1 MKHLRKTLQYIH
13 DDVISREFDR
23 LVLIIGDEGMGK
35 STLMLSLMLH
45 WDDIRGK
52 EQDQDDIF
60 DRMVWDGREAFTRT
74 IVEKD
79 AKSAISV
86 MDAARILHRRQSMHG
101 DQVELQQDLLDSRF
115 KEQLIFL
122 GFQSWDDIPTFL
134 QKRRAKNAIVIP
146 RRGYVRAYNREDI
159 DRKFETGDWPDPRF
173 RDGFPSLEGTDLWDE
188 FQARDEEHKRDR
200 MISEESLNTKEL
212 KKREQAKIA
221 LRAVK
226 PWDASDGMTHRDA
239 SKLLD
244 YSASWVTRRVAEWKD
259 GEIELDETEMQPE
272 PQDSEGT
279 A

>member
-86 MDAARILHRRQSMHG
+86 MDAARVLHRRQSMHG

-200 MISEESLNTKEL
+200 MVSEESLDTKEL

>member
-86 MDAARILHRRQSMHG
+86 MDAARVLHRRQSMHG

-200 MISEESLNTKEL
+200 MVSEESLSVKEV
-212 KKREQAKIA
+212 KRLEQAKIA
-221 LRAVK
+221 IQLHK
-226 PWDASDGMTHRDA
+226 PWDGSGGMTLREAAKYTDF
-239 SKLLD
+239 SRT
-244 YSASWVTRRVAEWKD
+244 WVSSRVQEWKE
-259 GEIELDETEMQPE
+259 GEIEVDLTDHK
-272 PQDSEGT
+272 SESKQG
-279 A
+279 AGVS